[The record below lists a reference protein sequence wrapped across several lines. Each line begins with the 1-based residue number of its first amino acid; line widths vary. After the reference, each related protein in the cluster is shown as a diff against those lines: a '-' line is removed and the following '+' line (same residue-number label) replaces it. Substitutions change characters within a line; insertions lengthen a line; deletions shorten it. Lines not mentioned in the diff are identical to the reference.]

1 MSAKGRSRQ
10 VSESSWPPATMD
22 PGETDI
28 RKDCRRESKV
38 SWAALR
44 RMKSGDFEQDDPRL
58 KCYLKCFM
66 ARNGILDSD
75 GEINVQR
82 ALRHLPRS
90 LQDSSRKLFN
100 TCKSVPGIDPC
111 DKAFQ
116 IAKCYVN
123 HHPEILQ
130 SVPFI

>member
-1 MSAKGRSRQ
+1 MFRSCQ
-10 VSESSWPPATMD
+10 LILVLTIVLILLD
-22 PGETDI
+22 PGEADI
-28 RKDCRRESKV
+28 RKDCRKESRV
-38 SWAALR
+38 TWAALR

-66 ARNGILDSD
+66 ARNGILNGN

-100 TCKSVPGIDPC
+100 TCKSVRGTDSC

-116 IAKCYVN
+116 IAKCYVE
-123 HHPEILQ
+123 HHPEILH